1 MKITTATAAAIMI
14 MVMMIIIMIII
25 IMIMII
31 ITTTTTT
38 ITINELSREMCSVW
52 LTKTR
57 NYGGICGLCNI
68 VIAKYI
74 SYLKPTKQTYC
85 FYGTTRLITLYNE
98 RRSSSQLMKSFV
110 STLKSLW
117 INAQSTC
124 KFRDLMRPWYAYLL
138 SQAVLWGRK
147 ISIVD
152 YLLFGWQKMRA
163 LMGQRY

>member
-1 MKITTATAAAIMI
+1 MMKITTATPTSIMI
-14 MVMMIIIMIII
+14 MVIIMIII
-25 IMIMII
+25 IMIIMII
-31 ITTTTTT
+31 IITMMIIIIMIIILITTIIT

-57 NYGGICGLCNI
+57 NYGGIFGLCNI
-68 VIAKYI
+68 VIAKYV

-85 FYGTTRLITLYNE
+85 FNGTTWLITLYNE
-98 RRSSSQLMKSFV
+98 RRSWSQLMKSFV

-138 SQAVLWGRK
+138 SQAV
-147 ISIVD
+147 
-152 YLLFGWQKMRA
+152 
-163 LMGQRY
+163 

>member
-1 MKITTATAAAIMI
+1 MKITTATSIMI
-14 MVMMIIIMIII
+14 MVIIMMIIITIIIMMMIIIIMIII
-25 IMIMII
+25 IIIIII
-31 ITTTTTT
+31 ITTTTIIT
-38 ITINELSREMCSVW
+38 ITINELSREMCSVS

-57 NYGGICGLCNI
+57 NYGGIFGLCNI
-68 VIAKYI
+68 VIAKYIYI

-85 FYGTTRLITLYNE
+85 FYGTTWLITLYNE

-138 SQAVLWGRK
+138 SQAV
-147 ISIVD
+147 
-152 YLLFGWQKMRA
+152 
-163 LMGQRY
+163 